1 MHPANR
7 SGFLTLILIM
17 ILFLCL
23 PSPAIAAN
31 RDIVV
36 STTTDPLVFVPV
48 TTEPTLNYV
57 RLTTA
62 ATEAPQIGMI
72 SISSTPE
79 GATVIIDGTTMGT
92 TPYTIRTLIVG
103 SHSLVLQMNGYLDYS
118 TSFTIQSDQL
128 NQQSYT
134 LSPVPAFTRLT
145 AVPGTTVQETR
156 ATVTTQ
162 VTHVQTIVVTPTT
175 ATSAVTRPLPQPTVT
190 RVTPGPTAAQPP
202 EIRTLADQLAALGPV
217 TIQPVTIRVG
227 NHTKTPLLNTLSP
240 YFSYQ
245 FNVANVISP
254 IGYHLPTVVTFPV
267 SFIEVDTMNTYLPTS
282 SLMASGDATLHPV
295 WGDDD
300 TVYIAPTD
308 KFYNSTGFRWISI
321 DPDATGFYQVSRYP
335 FSDNATDWQN
345 QYVPGLVASG
355 PVKDVHVDS
364 EGYHYFILNFAPI
377 ANHDPSDPPFYT
389 GIVNLETT
397 VPGQGKPM
405 GLAKIPLTSTGLW
418 YKKANLG
425 PFTIPVPS
433 SLADIPAGTVTEN
446 DVANPNENMILSDA
460 STSFLHESSAI
471 ASAMADMDSTY
482 YVRVVPIGKNGS
494 GGIPTM
500 PVTVTV
506 KRPHPCPTKAS
517 DTQATVL
524 VNLPSAQISS
534 FYMTLLIPDWIRTD
548 QNGALVSRAHF
559 VTVAKP
565 PMCDAPVTGN
575 SMIDSNNAQFCTMY
589 GGSEPGYHFY
599 ADPAES
605 HWYDTVWDIIKG
617 LFMALKTVAN
627 SVSAAWNQ
635 INNLVVQIAAYAV
648 QGLTFGAFDCN
659 SSPACTG
666 LLHAA
671 LSVAESSLGIP
682 PTLPNAADLENMG
695 ADYMAKMAADQI
707 GAGGALDAAQS
718 AYSAMPDS
726 AKQTIKDNADD
737 IGSQMGDAVGA
748 QSSAVVA
755 GAAGNFYIPDPLY
768 YQPHPATAIVKVT
781 NPNNVVTDP
790 VSMTV
795 KDSGGFYKS
804 ANVMVPSLAPMDSTV
819 IPVILN
825 EDFSKG
831 YTSVCNNQQ
840 WTSTDGVP
848 CFWDNWQL
856 AARNYGTDTFVITF
870 AAKKNGQWIYGLTPS
885 SSGKVLSNQN
895 IITLDPEGVQC
906 PGYTSTTV
914 LKYPSG
920 WQMYQTP
927 LSQDY
932 NSVMWN
938 GYTFTQGARGRLI
951 GG

>member
-1 MHPANR
+1 MHPTKQ
-7 SGFLTLILIM
+7 SVFSFLILLL
-17 ILFLCL
+17 ILLLCL
-23 PSPAIAAN
+23 PSPAFAAN

-36 STTTDPLVFVPV
+36 SATTAPVVFVPV
-48 TTEPTLNYV
+48 TTEPTQSYA
-57 RLTTA
+57 RLTTT
-62 ATEAPQIGMI
+62 ATEVPQIGAI
-72 SISSTPE
+72 SISSTPS
-79 GATVIIDGTTMGT
+79 GATVIIDGTTMGI
-92 TPYTIRTLIVG
+92 TPYTIRTLFVG
-103 SHSLVLQMNGYLDYS
+103 SHSLVLQMDGYLDYS
-118 TSFTIQSDQL
+118 TSFAIQADQL

-134 LSPVPAFTRLT
+134 LSPVPTVTRQT
-145 AVPGTTVQETR
+145 TVPVTTVQETR

-162 VTHVQTIVVTPTT
+162 VTLTPTEVATT
-175 ATSAVTRPLPQPTVT
+175 AATPAVTRPTPRPTVT
-190 RVTPGPTAAQPP
+190 QVNPRPTSAQPP

-240 YFSYQ
+240 YFPYQ
-245 FNVANVISP
+245 FNTQNITSP
-254 IGYHLPTVVTFPV
+254 IGYHLPGVITFPV
-267 SFIEVDTMNTYLPTS
+267 SFIEVDTVNSYLPTS
-282 SLMASGDATLHPV
+282 SLMSNVEVTLHPV
-295 WGDDD
+295 WGDED

-308 KFYNSTGFRWISI
+308 KFYNDTGFRWISI

-355 PVKDVHVDS
+355 PVKDVYVDS

-377 ANHDPSDPPFYT
+377 ANHDLSDPPFYT
-389 GIVNLETT
+389 GIVNLDTT

-405 GLAKIPLTSTGLW
+405 SLAKIPLTSAGIW
-418 YKKANLG
+418 FKKANLG

-433 SLADIPAGTVTEN
+433 GLADIPAGTVTEN
-446 DVANPNENMILSDA
+446 DVGNPNENMILSDA
-460 STSFLHESSAI
+460 STSFLHDSSAI
-471 ASAMADMDSTY
+471 ASAMADLDSTY
-482 YVRVVPIGKNGS
+482 YVRVVPIGKNGTA
-494 GGIPTM
+494 GIPTM

-506 KRPHPCPTKAS
+506 KRPHPCPTQTS
-517 DTQATVL
+517 NTQDAVL
-524 VNLPSAQISS
+524 VKPPSAKVSS
-534 FYMTLLIPDWIRTD
+534 FYMTLLVPDWVHTD

-559 VTVAKP
+559 VTVATP
-565 PMCDAPVTGN
+565 PICSVAATGN
-575 SMIDSNNAQFCTMY
+575 SLIDNPNAQVCAMY

-599 ADPAES
+599 ADPSES
-605 HWYDTVWDIIKG
+605 HWYNTVWDIIKG
-617 LFMALKTVAN
+617 LFSALTTVAN
-627 SVSAAWNQ
+627 SVSAAWAQ

-707 GAGGALDAAQS
+707 GAGGALDAAKS
-718 AYSAMPDS
+718 AYEEMPDS
-726 AKQTIKDNADD
+726 AKQTIKDNAND
-737 IGSQMGDAVGA
+737 IGSQMGDALGD

-768 YQPHPATAIVKVT
+768 YNSHPATVIVKVT
-781 NPNNVVTDP
+781 NPNNVATDP

-804 ANVMVPSLAPMDSTV
+804 ANVMVPSLAPYDSTV

-831 YTSVCNNQQ
+831 YTSACNNLQ
-840 WTSTDGVP
+840 WTTTNGVP
-848 CFWDNWQL
+848 CYWNNWQL
-856 AARNYGTDTFVITF
+856 AARKYGTDTFTLSF
-870 AAKKNGQWIYGLTPS
+870 AAKKNGQWIYGIAPS
-885 SSGKVLSNQN
+885 SSGKVLSSQN
-895 IITLDPEGVQC
+895 IITVDPEGKQC

-920 WQMYQTP
+920 WQMQLTP

-932 NSVMWN
+932 NNVMWN
-938 GYTFTQGARGRLI
+938 GYTFTEGARGRLI
-951 GG
+951 SG